1 MEIAVRGYSSKV
13 LMLHKIKTLLEVL
26 VNSYTTILKPA
37 QVKFVLK
44 MMILQCLQL
53 ILLYKK
59 ALLVTE
65 IGKTYKDTVKLVP
78 VMIEFNQEFHESQ
91 TIVL

>member
-1 MEIAVRGYSSKV
+1 
-13 LMLHKIKTLLEVL
+13 MLHKIKTLLEVL
-26 VNSYTTILKPA
+26 VNRYTTILKLT
-37 QVKFVLK
+37 QVKFVSK

-65 IGKTYKDTVKLVP
+65 IGKTYKDTAKLVS
-78 VMIEFNQEFHESQ
+78 VMIEFNQEFLESQ
-91 TIVL
+91 TRVL